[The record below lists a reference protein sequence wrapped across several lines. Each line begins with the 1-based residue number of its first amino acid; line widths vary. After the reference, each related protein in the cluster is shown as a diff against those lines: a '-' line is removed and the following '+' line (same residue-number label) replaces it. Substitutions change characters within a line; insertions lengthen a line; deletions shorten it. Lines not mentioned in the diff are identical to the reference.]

1 MLTDKHALRQLRYHL
16 EISRNALS
24 EYTDI
29 PEKRLES
36 IERGESNVTPQ
47 ELFTLIDFMFDRK
60 PQRETAIVRN

>member
-1 MLTDKHALRQLRYHL
+1 MNDARALKNLRYHFEL
-16 EISRNALS
+16 SRNALS

-60 PQRETAIVRN
+60 PQGEVLNVR